1 MTTSEDDG
9 GLRRRYATEQG
20 EEEEQH
26 ALWRRDRIELKSV
39 GIDIGSSTSHMI
51 FSTLE
56 MRRQGAVL
64 SSRFEL
70 TGRRVDYE
78 SDILITPFV
87 EGTSINTEELS
98 SFFESCY
105 DEAGV
110 RPADVDTGA
119 VITTG
124 DAARKDNA
132 EAIVQLFSEQA
143 GQFVCASAGPLL
155 EAKMAAYGSGAV
167 ARSAEGEGVTVLN
180 LDVGG
185 GTAKLAVLKNG
196 EVLET
201 AAINVGARLITIDDD
216 GRLTRVENAAVVVSR
231 HRELGLEVGEYAN
244 PSVRAALAGALAES
258 LLEAAARKPLSALTA
273 ELMATEPLRY
283 DGPIQAVLFSG
294 GVSEYLYETEAGY
307 YGDLGSLLG
316 QRIREL
322 TPIYLPDI
330 PVELPLQRIRAT
342 VIGAS
347 QFTAQVSGNT
357 IYINNPKL
365 LPLRNLQVVTVR
377 FGSDDLGVGGIK
389 STIEASLKS
398 FEVVEGETPV
408 ALTIHWRYGP
418 AYQQL
423 RALCQGIADT
433 LTNTVAHHLP
443 VVVVLDC
450 DIARLVGANLREV
463 LQGYPDIIC
472 IDGVQLQ
479 DFDYIDI
486 SEEHAD
492 AGVVTVVI
500 KSLVFTG

>member
-1 MTTSEDDG
+1 MADEDDG
-9 GLRRRYATEQG
+9 GLRPRYATQEG
-20 EEEEQH
+20 GPEEEH
-26 ALWRRDRIELKSV
+26 AFWRLDRIELKSV

-56 MRRQGAVL
+56 MRRQGAAL

-87 EGTSINTEELS
+87 DGTSIDTEKLS
-98 SFFESCY
+98 VFLETCY
-105 DEAGV
+105 EAAGV
-110 RPADVDTGA
+110 RPAQVDTGA

-167 ARSAEGEGVTVLN
+167 GRSTQDGGITVLN

-185 GTAKLAVLKNG
+185 GTAKLAVLKDG
-196 EVLET
+196 VVLET
-201 AAINVGARLITIDDD
+201 AAINVGARLITIDEKH
-216 GRLTRVENAAVVVSR
+216 RLTNMESAAEIVAR
-231 HRELGLEVGEYAN
+231 HRELNLILGQTI
-244 PSVRAALAGALAES
+244 SDSDRTALADALAVS
-258 LLEAAARKPLSALTA
+258 LLQVAARQPLSSLAT
-273 ELMATEPLRY
+273 ELMITQPLGY
-283 DGPIQAVLFSG
+283 TGSIDAVVFSG
-294 GVSEYLYETEAGY
+294 GVSEYLYATETRSF
-307 YGDLGSLLG
+307 GDIGVLLG

-322 TPIYLPDI
+322 TPDYLPGV
-330 PVELPLQRIRAT
+330 PVETPIQRIRAT

-357 IYINNPKL
+357 IYINNSEL
-365 LPLRNLQVVTVR
+365 LPLRNLQVVSVH
-377 FGSDDLGVGGIK
+377 FNDADLSEEGMQRSICDG
-389 STIEASLKS
+389 LKS
-398 FEVVEGETPV
+398 FEVTEGENPI
-408 ALTIHWRYGP
+408 ALALHWPYGP

-423 RALCQGIADT
+423 RDLCGALAGSLGHSISQNMP
-433 LTNTVAHHLP
+433 L
-443 VVVVLDC
+443 VVVLDC
-450 DIARLVGANLREV
+450 DIARLVGANLSE
-463 LQGYPDIIC
+463 LLEGYPDIIC

-486 SEEHAD
+486 SKEHAD